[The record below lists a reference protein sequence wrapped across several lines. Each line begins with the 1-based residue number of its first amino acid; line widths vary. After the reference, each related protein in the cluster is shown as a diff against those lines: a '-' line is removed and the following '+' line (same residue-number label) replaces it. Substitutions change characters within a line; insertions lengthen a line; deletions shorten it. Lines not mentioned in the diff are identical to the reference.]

1 MTTDMTTNQK
11 LSDCRKKCEDFGRKI
26 NELAHENKRLR
37 QTVRTLT
44 AELAEAVDII
54 RRKP

>member
-1 MTTDMTTNQK
+1 MTAEQK

-37 QTVRTLT
+37 KAVRELS
-44 AELAEAVDII
+44 AELQEGVDQI
-54 RRKP
+54 RRGTR